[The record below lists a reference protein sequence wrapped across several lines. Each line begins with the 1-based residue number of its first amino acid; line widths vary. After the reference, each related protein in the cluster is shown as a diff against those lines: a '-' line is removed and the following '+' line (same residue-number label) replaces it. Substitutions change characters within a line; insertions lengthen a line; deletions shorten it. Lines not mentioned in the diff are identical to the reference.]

1 MGPSGRRTAAR
12 CTEPFAPQL
21 HTLSNRADRLPFA
34 GVVCRHI
41 HLGPLLWLPTVKGD
55 VSMAE
60 FFAYLRE
67 FNLLSVVVRLLAATF
82 FGGMLG
88 IDRAKK
94 GRAAGFR
101 TYMFVCLGAAL
112 AMLLSQYES
121 AMLAGRWADAAREV
135 GIRTDVSRFGAQV
148 INGIGFLGA
157 GTILVTDR
165 QEVKGLTTAAGLW
178 ASACMGLAVG
188 AGFYECVGLAFLLI
202 FLVVHLLPAVE
213 LYIVENAKNMNIYVE
228 FQSLDN
234 VAEIISRIKAKDVTI
249 YEVEVDHGKQT
260 PSQHPN
266 AIFSLRMNRPGTH
279 AKILASISELEDVYV
294 VHDI

>member
-1 MGPSGRRTAAR
+1 MLH
-12 CTEPFAPQL
+12 QL
-21 HTLSNRADRLPFA
+21 D
-34 GVVCRHI
+34 
-41 HLGPLLWLPTVKGD
+41 
-55 VSMAE
+55 
-60 FFAYLRE
+60 YLRE
-67 FNLLSVVVRLLAATF
+67 VNTVSVLLRLTLAMF
-82 FGGMLG
+82 CGGMIGLE
-88 IDRAKK
+88 RARKH
-94 GRAAGFR
+94 RPAGFR
-101 TYMFVCLGAAL
+101 TYMLVCMAAAL
-112 AMLLSQYES
+112 TMLLSQYES
-121 AMLAGRWADAAREV
+121 YMLHHVWAEKAAEI

-157 GTILVTDR
+157 GTILVTG
-165 QEVKGLTTAAGLW
+165 QQKVKGLTTAAGLW

-234 VAEIISRIKAKDVTI
+234 VAEIINRIKSKDVTI

-279 AKILASISELEDVYV
+279 AKILAAISELEDVYV